1 MGFCEQCLFFQESS
15 ALIFGFGY
23 VSYWHLFPRGK
34 VPSMIDV
41 MLQINEI
48 TEGPIKDLTLHVT
61 QSLFPSLPDVEVKL
75 PETVGD
81 FAPNFSH
88 GDFAPHL
95 EGSLLPQ
102 GQDN

>member
-1 MGFCEQCLFFQESS
+1 
-15 ALIFGFGY
+15 
-23 VSYWHLFPRGK
+23 
-34 VPSMIDV
+34 MIDV

-48 TEGPIKDLTLHVT
+48 TEGPIKDLALHVT

-81 FAPNFSH
+81 FAPDFSHGDFAPNFSH